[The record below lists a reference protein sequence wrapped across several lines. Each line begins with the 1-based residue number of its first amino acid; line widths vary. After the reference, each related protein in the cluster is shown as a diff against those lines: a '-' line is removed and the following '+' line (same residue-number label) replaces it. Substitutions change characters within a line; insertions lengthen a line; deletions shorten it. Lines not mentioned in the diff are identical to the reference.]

1 MRKILCIGFIISIVS
16 GICFAEKTQSVV
28 EDRFCGS
35 FFSGRYSGDG
45 GATWN
50 KIELKKVC
58 QISKQSV
65 KMATSQAGRVDQ
77 VIITNIG
84 GIDYNIIKVGPDLS
98 YVIGKVKG
106 KSGDYY
112 IIKAIVNGKEVIRFI
127 CVKE

>member
-1 MRKILCIGFIISIVS
+1 MKKILCVGFIVSIIS
-16 GICFAEKTQSVV
+16 GICFADKTQSVV

-50 KIELKKVC
+50 KIALRKVC

-65 KMATSQAGRVDQ
+65 KMATSEAGRVDK
-77 VIITNIG
+77 VIITTISG
-84 GIDYNIIKVGPDLS
+84 VDYNIIKVGPSLS
-98 YVIGKVKG
+98 YAIGKVIGK
-106 KSGDYY
+106 SGEYY
-112 IIKAIVNGKEVIRFI
+112 LIKAIVDGKEVIRFI